1 MLSAV
6 LIVGFTKVLAIP
18 GWAHAAIV
26 LYGFVGEAAI
36 ATLYTFTSESYPTN
50 LRATGFGCASL
61 VGRLTMAFLVSLV
74 FGGILWPTVGPSN
87 AFIVVGTLL
96 IASMFLLNRL
106 PETRGKVLN

>member
-1 MLSAV
+1 VLSAV